1 MKKTIKNLGNKASI
15 VRNYLNK
22 HHAGWE
28 KTGDTGCKKTV
39 LWRKIQRQKGCEDIA
54 YADVY
59 SVFNTAKKLRSDKP
73 EKVQHNKSASPC
85 CGSVISPKQQM
96 PQHTKSALM
105 AIRANLA
112 QFDTIESLQHIQAA
126 MFERGLD
133 IMAREGL
140 AA

>member
-1 MKKTIKNLGNKASI
+1 MKKTVKNLNKASI
-15 VRNYLNK
+15 VRNYLNT

-28 KTGDTGCKKTV
+28 KTGDTGCKRTV
-39 LWRKIQRQKGCEDIA
+39 LWRKIQKQKGCEDIT
-54 YADVY
+54 YADVA
-59 SVFNTAKKLRSDKP
+59 SVFGTAKKLRGDKP
-73 EKVQHNKSASPC
+73 EKVQHSKSASPC
-85 CGSVISPKQQM
+85 CGSVVSSKQPQM

-140 AA
+140 VA